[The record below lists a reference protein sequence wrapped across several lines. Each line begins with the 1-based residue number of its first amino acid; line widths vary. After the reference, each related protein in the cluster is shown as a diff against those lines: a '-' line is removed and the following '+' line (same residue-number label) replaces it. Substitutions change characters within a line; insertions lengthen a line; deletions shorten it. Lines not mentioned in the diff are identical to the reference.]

1 MMSDIN
7 GGSKSPIQTQVTV
20 TTDPGPNPQSI
31 EIRLNVGYFKT
42 ASGIVKLVELV
53 RCLFIILMDYIDTS
67 QCSSVRV
74 CNLHQR

>member
-1 MMSDIN
+1 MMSDMN
-7 GGSKSPIQTQVTV
+7 GGGKSPIQTQVTI

-53 RCLFIILMDYIDTS
+53 RYLSRL
-67 QCSSVRV
+67 
-74 CNLHQR
+74 L